1 MSNPSPFEL
10 HRTAMLMT
18 AVQIRQA
25 RINGEPTDK
34 IVPQV
39 LPQNLGNLS
48 RQAQA
53 EARHAQAEVTVGA
66 RVLER
71 HADYADRIELG
82 GVDGRIAKMERWV
95 SLRLNDR
102 LYLREE
108 LDPAGLIAVI
118 RSKVA

>member
-1 MSNPSPFEL
+1 
-10 HRTAMLMT
+10 MLMT